1 MNATLCASPSQAKR
15 SVAAQRI
22 HLPAP
27 KLRLKYLHNKR
38 QRLRLRLRRGHAPV
52 STFSLIAGN
61 KFSVK

>member
-38 QRLRLRLRRGHAPV
+38 QRLRRGHAPV